1 MSSSVPPQDEPA
13 PEPGT
18 PAPTPA
24 PAAAPEPGVAELRE
38 RLTALEAQE
47 TREAPRRHRGRSL
60 LAVLLVLLACVL
72 TPVGIVGLWAKSQV
86 GDTDRYLATVGPLAQ
101 DPAVQ
106 AAVTDRVTNAIMSN
120 LPVDALIT
128 NITPADRPL
137 LDALIG
143 QVGGAINSG
152 LTGLVHS
159 QVEKVVASDTFDTV
173 WIDINRAAHAAV
185 ERVVTGEG
193 GGAVQV
199 DNDTVSL
206 DLAPVI
212 AQVKTRL
219 VADGLPFA
227 SKIPEVHTDFTLIRS
242 DSIAKARTGLRALEL
257 AGGWPAVAAVLCAV
271 GGVLVAGRRRR
282 ATVTAALGMAAG
294 ALLLGLG
301 LSVFRAVYLDRLP
314 SGVDQAAASA
324 VYDALVHFLRAGV
337 RTVVVLGLL
346 VAVGAW
352 LSGTGRAATL
362 VRGVWQAG
370 FGAVRSTLE
379 RTGLRLGPVG
389 RFVHR
394 WKAGLGWAAVGA
406 AVLAFLLWS
415 YPTAVV
421 ALWMA
426 VVLVLALGILELL
439 DDPGESALPSD
450 DSFVGKGV

>member
-1 MSSSVPPQDEPA
+1 MPSSVPPQDEPD
-13 PEPGT
+13 
-18 PAPTPA
+18 PA
-24 PAAAPEPGVAELRE
+24 PAGRPEPQLAELRE
-38 RLTALEAQE
+38 RLTALEAHE
-47 TREAPRRHRGRSL
+47 AGAAPRRHRARSL

-72 TPVGIVGLWAKSQV
+72 TPVGIVGLWAKSQI

-106 AAVTDRVTNAIMSN
+106 AAVTNRVTDEIMSD

-128 NITPADRPL
+128 DISPGDRPL

-152 LTGLVHS
+152 LTGFVRS
-159 QVEKVVASDTFDTV
+159 QVEKVVASDTFGSA
-173 WIDINRAAHAAV
+173 WIEVNRSAHAAV
-185 ERVVTGEG
+185 ERMITGEG

-199 DNDTVSL
+199 NDDAVTL

-227 SKIPEVHTDFTLIRS
+227 SKIPEVHTDFTLVRS
-242 DSIAKARTGLRALEL
+242 DSIGRVRTGLRALEL

-271 GGVLVAGRRRR
+271 GGVLAAGRRRR
-282 ATVTAALGMAAG
+282 AAVTAALGMAAG

-301 LSVFRAVYLDRLP
+301 LSVFRAVYLDKLP

-324 VYDALVHFLRAGV
+324 VYDALAHFLRAAI

-346 VAVGAW
+346 IAVGAW
-352 LSGTGRAATL
+352 LSGAGRAATS
-362 VRGVWQAG
+362 VRGVWQAA
-370 FGAVRSTLE
+370 FGGVRGALE
-379 RTGLRLGPVG
+379 RTGLRLGPTG

-394 WKAGLGWAAVGA
+394 WKAWLGWAVVGA
-406 AVLAFLLWS
+406 AVLVFLLWS

-421 ALWMA
+421 AVWLAVA
-426 VVLVLALGILELL
+426 VVVVLGALEIL
-439 DDPGESALPSD
+439 DDPG
-450 DSFVGKGV
+450 DSNTPA